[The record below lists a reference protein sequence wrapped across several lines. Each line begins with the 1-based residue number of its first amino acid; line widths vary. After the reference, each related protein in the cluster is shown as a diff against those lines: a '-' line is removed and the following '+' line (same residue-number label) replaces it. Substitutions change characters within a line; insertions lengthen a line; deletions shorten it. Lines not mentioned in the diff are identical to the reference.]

1 MIRQQHRTYRF
12 RREADPSQEYSRYTA
27 KRSRG
32 HWSQRRLPEFGLAA
46 LFRNRQSSLGRVLRS
61 LVYSILDAIKEKK

>member
-27 KRSRG
+27 KR
-32 HWSQRRLPEFGLAA
+32 LPEFSLAG